1 MMNLNSI
8 SFPPY
13 VFSTHVEAEN
23 ATKLLS
29 RNGFDIKKLSIVGK
43 GYHCE
48 VHPLGFYTA
57 SDKIKLWGTTGS
69 FWGGLWGLLFLPAV
83 FYLPGFG
90 LVATAGPFV
99 DVLIST
105 LEGALV
111 VGGLSALGAAL
122 TQIGVPEGQVLKY
135 ETDIKAEKFLLIVHG
150 SHEEHEKVRVVL
162 GPSAITKESFNR

>member
-8 SFPPY
+8 SLPPY

-29 RNGFDIKKLSIVGK
+29 RSGFDIKKLSIVGK

-48 VHPLGFYTA
+48 EHPLGFYTA
-57 SDKIKLWGTTGS
+57 SDKIKLWGTTVA

-90 LVATAGPFV
+90 LIAMAGPFV
-99 DVLIST
+99 GVLISS

-122 TQIGVPEGQVLKY
+122 TQIGVPEDQVLKY

-150 SHEEHEKVRVVL
+150 SSEEHEKVRVVL
-162 GPSAITKESFNR
+162 GPPHVKKESFNR